1 MLVYRYMS
9 IEELNKVMAGVE
21 ISSDNKF
28 KNCRTTS
35 EGICFLPEIV
45 KFWSDSIN
53 DTVEFSP
60 VDCFR
65 FLNGVVSSNS
75 ILVEF
80 ETHEELTQS
89 SGVYADPYTD
99 DWDATICIDELCTKS
114 YNRDTFIPK
123 RYSFPKEDIW
133 YNLV

>member
-1 MLVYRYMS
+1 MLVYRYMCL
-9 IEELNKVMAGVE
+9 EELNKVMAGVE

-28 KNCRTTS
+28 KKFRTTS
-35 EGICFLPEIV
+35 EGICFLPEVV

-53 DTVEFSP
+53 SNVEFSP

-65 FLNGVVSSNS
+65 FLYGVVSSSS

-80 ETHEELTQS
+80 ETKEELNQS

-123 RYSFPKEDIW
+123 RYSFSNENIW